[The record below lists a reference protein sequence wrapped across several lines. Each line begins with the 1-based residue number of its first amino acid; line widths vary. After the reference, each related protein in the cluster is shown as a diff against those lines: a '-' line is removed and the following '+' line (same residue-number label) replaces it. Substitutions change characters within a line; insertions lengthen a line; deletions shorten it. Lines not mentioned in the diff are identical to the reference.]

1 MKNLIIVAVSAFLS
15 TTAFSQTIDAKP
27 KTNVEVQKNR
37 AEMEDGKKMAEELAI
52 QLGLS
57 DAQKQKLEAAFKVR
71 QEKMKALKD
80 AQMADKEANKMKRR
94 EIQDEFLKATQA
106 TLTPEQQQ
114 KWKEIKKE
122 KSAEMRA
129 KRAKG
134 KVQKAEEKTTT
145 E

>member
-1 MKNLIIVAVSAFLS
+1 MKKLIIVAVSAFLS

-27 KTNVEVQKNR
+27 KANVEIQKSK
-37 AEMEDGKKMAEELAI
+37 AEDAKKMAEELAV
-52 QLGLS
+52 QLKLS
-57 DAQKQKLEAAFKVR
+57 DAQKQKFEEAFKVR

-122 KSAEMRA
+122 KGAEMRA
-129 KRAKG
+129 KRTKG
-134 KVQKAEEKTTT
+134 KVQKAEEKTAT